1 MVLAALNQPETKRS
15 RELGMAKSMSMALFA
30 IFSSMKSEHKKSLQ
44 CLIGLP
50 SSNKLHFIGS
60 FSKKAI
66 LST

>member
-1 MVLAALNQPETKRS
+1 MITAEV
-15 RELGMAKSMSMALFA
+15 
-30 IFSSMKSEHKKSLQ
+30 
-44 CLIGLP
+44 IGLP